1 MRRNPSN
8 AELHDILR
16 HWLGED
22 PQKSLTTKPKQPP
35 AKFQNGK
42 APVQNGKPPTAALPK
57 VEVQNWADDA
67 EDEVDDETLTNLQQE
82 RMVGDDET
90 AGPGGE
96 SVVEFRAMVH
106 ILFCFILFR
115 G

>member
-8 AELHDILR
+8 AELHDIVR

-22 PQKSLTTKPKQPP
+22 PQKILAPKPKQPI
-35 AKFQNGK
+35 KS
-42 APVQNGKPPTAALPK
+42 QNGKPPAQNGKPPSNATLPK
-57 VEVQNWADDA
+57 VDVQNWADDA

-90 AGPGGE
+90 AGPSGE
-96 SVVEFRAMVH
+96 SVVEFKAMV
-106 ILFCFILFR
+106 FKF
-115 G
+115 